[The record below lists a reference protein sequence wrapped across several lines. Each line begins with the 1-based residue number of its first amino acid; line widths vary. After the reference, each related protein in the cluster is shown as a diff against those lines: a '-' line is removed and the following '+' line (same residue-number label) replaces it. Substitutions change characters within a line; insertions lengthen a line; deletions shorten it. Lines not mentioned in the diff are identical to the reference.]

1 MFKLN
6 SRPRIHGEAT
16 LYTTKGKI
24 IKRNT
29 IVNLSVLLNLVAYTT
44 STPSS
49 IKTPFI
55 ETNEGSS
62 NATYSVQQYENGY
75 VFIFT
80 ATFPQPIDII
90 NAMLYSYSISLF
102 KQPLASIIYT
112 EEITGVITIE
122 WAIYVEDNT
131 GVLLNLIPPQIIPS
145 TNLLEALYVDDN
157 NANALLNLN
166 NYSRYLYT
174 YFQDPTNGN
183 PITYLNVH
191 FFTFVDYTTTP
202 SAVTINN
209 NFALQLVPTSTTQH
223 TVFYYI
229 WGSQN
234 LTMQF
239 TFSSG
244 SSPLADGFAICV
256 YSTTPPIAFNTSTPS
271 GMTNGYLAYGS
282 GNQIVVEFDPYSSQP
297 ISVTWWTELG
307 YKQTIL
313 ASSGSG
319 TGTSM
324 TAGDI
329 FEISIQ
335 VSGTTMTIT
344 VSDITANKTIASQ
357 TVTLPFTPPSTGYV
371 IVTARNVN
379 DYANWSLV
387 RIEEWYPYSVQIPV
401 NYTSPQ
407 VLPIT
412 ATYNT
417 D

>member
-1 MFKLN
+1 VFKLN

-24 IKRNT
+24 IKHNT
-29 IVNLSVLLNLVAYTT
+29 IVNLSLLLNIIAYTT

-49 IKTPFI
+49 IQTPFI
-55 ETNEGSS
+55 QTNAGTA
-62 NATYSVQQYENGY
+62 NATYSIQQYENGY
-75 VFIFT
+75 VLIFT
-80 ATFPQPIDII
+80 ATFQQPINII
-90 NAMLYSYSISLF
+90 NATLYSYSMSLF
-102 KQPLASIIYT
+102 KQPLASITYT
-112 EEITGVITIE
+112 QGITGVTQIE
-122 WAIYVEDNT
+122 WAIYVQDDT
-131 GVLLNLIPPQIIPS
+131 GVLPNLIPPQIIPS
-145 TNLLEALYVDDN
+145 TNFLEALYVDDN

-166 NYSRYLYT
+166 NYSRYLYA

-183 PITYLNVH
+183 PITYLNTH
-191 FFTFVDYTTTP
+191 YFTFLDYITTP

-209 NFALQLVPTSTTQH
+209 KFALQLVPASTIQH

-229 WGSQN
+229 SSSQN

-244 SSPLADGFAICV
+244 SSPVADGFAICL
-256 YSTTPPIAFNTSTPS
+256 YSTTPPIAFNTASVS

-297 ISVTWWTELG
+297 ISVTWWTESG

-319 TGTSM
+319 SGTSM
-324 TAGDI
+324 TAGDT

-344 VSDITANKTIASQ
+344 VSDVTANKTIASQ
-357 TVTLPFTPPSTGYV
+357 TVTLPFTPPSIGYA

-387 RIEEWYPYSVQIPV
+387 NIQNWYPYSVQIPV

-407 VLPIT
+407 LLPIT

>member
-1 MFKLN
+1 VSKL
-6 SRPRIHGEAT
+6 SLRPKIHGEVT

-24 IKRNT
+24 VRHNT
-29 IVNLSVLLNLVAYTT
+29 IVNLSLLLNLVAYTT

-49 IKTPFI
+49 ILTPLI
-55 ETNEGSS
+55 QTNEGSA
-62 NATYSVQQYENGY
+62 NATYSVQPYENGY
-75 VFIFT
+75 ILIFT
-80 ATFPQPIDII
+80 ATFSQPINII
-90 NAMLYSYSISLF
+90 SAFLYPYSMSLF
-102 KQPLASIIYT
+102 KQPLASVTYT
-112 EEITGVITIE
+112 REITGVTTIE
-122 WAIYVEDNT
+122 WAIYVEDST

-145 TNLLEALYVDDN
+145 TNFAEMLYVDDN
-157 NANALLNLN
+157 NANALLTLN
-166 NYSRYLYT
+166 NYDRYLYA

-191 FFTFVDYTTTP
+191 FFTFLDYTATP

-209 NFALQLVPTSTTQH
+209 NFALQLVPASTTQY
-223 TVFYYI
+223 TVFYFI
-229 WGSQN
+229 WNSQN
-234 LTMQF
+234 FTMQF

-244 SSPLADGFAICV
+244 SSPLADGFAICL
-256 YSTTPPIAFNTSTPS
+256 YSTTPPIAFNTASIS

-297 ISVTWWTELG
+297 ISVTWWTSSG

-313 ASSGSG
+313 ASSGAG

-329 FEISIQ
+329 FEISIT

-344 VSDITANKTIASQ
+344 VTDLTANKVIASQ

-387 RIEEWYPYSVQIPV
+387 RITNWYPYSVQIPV

-407 VLPIT
+407 LLPVT